1 MPHCLTSHAS
11 PRRIRARLRRSQTD
25 RIIRVRQTVWQV
37 DTTAVREMHMDWE
50 NQARAQRRSP
60 GGLRVAWASLFAA
73 LCLALPIGG
82 TAQGTRPRPAAP
94 LEAIPAILDA
104 FRSHRVVSFPGGHTD
119 ANEVQALLRALV
131 KDPRFA
137 ATVNDIVVEF
147 GSSRYQDL
155 MDRYIRGEDVP
166 QSALQRAWLDAV
178 QGGTALDNDNTALFF
193 SAVRE
198 ANATVPAERRI
209 RVLLGDPPID

>member
-1 MPHCLTSHAS
+1 M
-11 PRRIRARLRRSQTD
+11 RR
-25 RIIRVRQTVWQV
+25 
-37 DTTAVREMHMDWE
+37 
-50 NQARAQRRSP
+50 P
-60 GGLRVAWASLFAA
+60 GLRVASASLFAA
-73 LCLALPIGG
+73 LYLALPIGG
-82 TAQGTRPRPAAP
+82 TAQGRPRPAAP
-94 LEAIPAILDA
+94 LDAIPAILDA
-104 FRSHRVVSFPGGHTD
+104 FRSHRAVSFPGGHTD
-119 ANEVQALLRALV
+119 GNEVQALLRALV

-198 ANATVPAERRI
+198 ANATVPAERQVRI
-209 RVLLGDPPID
+209 LLGDPPIDWENIRSASDYRKWVVQRDTTPPTSSGAWSWRAIGAR